1 MYLNGTIGEQSSTLV
16 WTNYHSICITIKILC
31 SFIKIYNY
39 ITMYNNYIHFCIVAN
54 ILGD

>member
-16 WTNYHSICITIKILC
+16 WTNYHSITIKILC

-39 ITMYNNYIHFCIVAN
+39 ITMYNNYIHFYIVAN